1 MAKLTEAT
9 TKKLVSALLV
19 FILWLLVTWSLQWQ
33 DVLVGIIF
41 TVLVSL
47 LVGRLLP
54 ERPVRLIN
62 PVRWLWLILY
72 IPYFLYY
79 CVVANLD
86 VAYRVLHP
94 NMPIRPGIVKV
105 RTGLKTDLAK
115 TFLAN
120 SITLTPGTLTVDI
133 VDQDFYIHWINVQGE
148 DAEEHTR
155 IIIGKFEPF
164 LRKIFE

>member
-1 MAKLTEAT
+1 MKRFSEAAAKKIVDAI
-9 TKKLVSALLV
+9 LV
-19 FILWLLVTWSLQWQ
+19 FLLWLLITWSLQWQ
-33 DVLVGIIF
+33 DVLVGVVF
-41 TVLVSL
+41 TVLVSFLAGNILPMRPSRLIDPRRLFWL
-47 LVGRLLP
+47 LV
-54 ERPVRLIN
+54 
-62 PVRWLWLILY
+62 Y

-79 CVVANLD
+79 CVKANLD

-94 NMPIRPGIVKV
+94 EMPIRPGIVKV

-133 VDQDFYIHWINVQGE
+133 VDQDFYVHWIYIKGE
-148 DAEEHTR
+148 DVEEHTR
-155 IIIGKFEPF
+155 IIIDKFEPL